1 MSGTFEVS
9 IREFVI
15 LLFIHT
21 DSSVVRSVV
30 VIVHRE
36 WPIPRLCQQSPRR
49 SLDDPSVTQER
60 AVRDGG
66 EAVCSVVE
74 FGAEVE

>member
-1 MSGTFEVS
+1 
-9 IREFVI
+9 VI

-21 DSSVVRSVV
+21 DASVFCSVAV
-30 VIVHRE
+30 VVHRE
-36 WPIPRLCQQSPRR
+36 WPLTRLCQQSPRR